1 MRKGGKSLSY
11 NIGASGNTPEA
22 GWGEFKDKKYK
33 GINKASGSLSSGFD
47 SYKIISSVFHLFP
60 QFQF

>member
-1 MRKGGKSLSY
+1 MNLGYAFTEPIDWELDRVQGGKSLSY

-33 GINKASGSLSSGFD
+33 KF
-47 SYKIISSVFHLFP
+47 
-60 QFQF
+60 